1 MGKPWKFELLHK
13 NTHAVNSQLQGRS
26 ICAHSTDFG
35 LGCVTCFVLL
45 VGGVYVTTCCPWA
58 WPLTWIGLRDI
69 SGNDASKDSKCP
81 IALLLVS
88 WEEHMPVN
96 SLVQR
101 GDLYQADIDPTNSM
115 KPSPT
120 DPSLNQQNHSSSAAV
135 SGEWERI
142 SDYSF
147 KLLNL
152 VSFVMEEELT
162 DKEPKQS
169 QSKSLHY

>member
-1 MGKPWKFELLHK
+1 
-13 NTHAVNSQLQGRS
+13 
-26 ICAHSTDFG
+26 
-35 LGCVTCFVLL
+35 
-45 VGGVYVTTCCPWA
+45 
-58 WPLTWIGLRDI
+58 
-69 SGNDASKDSKCP
+69 
-81 IALLLVS
+81 
-88 WEEHMPVN
+88 MPVN

-101 GDLYQADIDPTNSM
+101 GDLYQADIDATNSM

-120 DPSLNQQNHSSSAAV
+120 DPSLNQQNHSSSAVV

-142 SDYSF
+142 SDYFF